1 MIVPALLVNG
11 FMPHQECRGHRPAE
25 HNNQSRGGKV
35 STGIGLDGDINSK
48 SRGLGRWSLIL
59 RVTVAVGAMALVFRG
74 QNWAQLARIFIQM
87 NLGYF
92 ILSVVVFI
100 LGQVLLATR
109 WWLLLRVQG
118 IPIKVGAAVKLH
130 LLGLF
135 YNNVMP
141 SSMGGDILRAWYVTK
156 HTDKRLVA
164 ALSVF
169 VDRAIAMFSMLLM
182 VLGVYLFLLRGPI
195 GASSPRGVDKG
206 TTTITLIG
214 VSWVLGGVFLVMLA
228 AFCHRAI
235 RRRLIHLI
243 QIAWNHLVVA
253 GRTIRDSIVL
263 YCKKPHIVLAA
274 MGLTI
279 LLQSVIIVTFW
290 VLGHSLGIDISVGY
304 YFIIFPATWLFSAL
318 PISIAGI
325 GLMEGGIVVLF
336 THLAAV
342 PEEQAKAL
350 ALCQRFVWVL
360 ASVPGGIIH
369 LLGAHLP
376 RSNSFDGREVAG

>member
-1 MIVPALLVNG
+1 
-11 FMPHQECRGHRPAE
+11 
-25 HNNQSRGGKV
+25 V
-35 STGIGLDGDINSK
+35 STKSK
-48 SRGLGRWSLIL
+48 GLGRGLLIL

-74 QNWAQLARIFIQM
+74 QNWAQLARIFMQM

-92 ILSVVVFI
+92 ILSVAVFV

-118 IPIKVGAAVKLH
+118 IPMAVGTAIKLH

-141 SSMGGDILRAWYVTK
+141 SSMGGDLLRAWYVTK
-156 HTDKRLVA
+156 HTDKQLVA

-169 VDRAIAMFSMLLM
+169 VDRVIAMLSMLLM
-182 VLGVYLFLLRGPI
+182 VLGVYIFLVQKPLGLPSPGV
-195 GASSPRGVDKG
+195 GADKG
-206 TTTITLIG
+206 TG
-214 VSWVLGGVFLVMLA
+214 VMNWIQAAYWILGGILLVILG
-228 AFCHRAI
+228 AFCYRPSRHRLLPLI
-235 RRRLIHLI
+235 RMV
-243 QIAWNHLVVA
+243 WDHLVVA
-253 GRTIRDSIVL
+253 SQTIKSSVIL
-263 YCKKPHIVLAA
+263 YCKKPHVVLAT

-279 LLQSVIIVTFW
+279 LLQSLIIITFW
-290 VLGHSLGIDISVGY
+290 VLGHSLGIQISLGY
-304 YFIIFPATWLFSAL
+304 YFIVFPVTWLVSAL

-325 GLMEGGIVVLF
+325 GLMEGGIVMLF

-360 ASVPGGIIH
+360 ASVPGGVIH

-376 RSNSFDGREVAG
+376 RPNSFDGHESTG